1 MTGRNLLLIIFKWV
15 GKSLAQNRNQ
25 SRLCCNCT
33 DAGEF
38 EALLLLVHLKTAGS
52 SSIVLSTNWGISRTT
67 TWIESICRRQT
78 AASTWKS
85 AIDFT
90 LARVA
95 VASRLSH
102 PSFPTHSVAKMSW
115 TKSWVNVDSYTENWT
130 RGANLIMIT
139 LRAKVSHLWF
149 VSSVRRLKKLSARRR
164 QDGWAAQPGV
174 FTLRVVWTPTR
185 H

>member
-15 GKSLAQNRNQ
+15 GKSLAPFGPFKKSHSSSVNKKYWDSVQIGEYREQ
-25 SRLCCNCT
+25 QLELKVF
-33 DAGEF
+33 AGGKR
-38 EALLLLVHLKTAGS
+38 LLLHESPPWILGS
-52 SSIVLSTNWGISRTT
+52 PG
-67 TWIESICRRQT
+67 
-78 AASTWKS
+78 
-85 AIDFT
+85 
-90 LARVA
+90 VA
-95 VASRLSH
+95 VASRISH
-102 PSFPTHSVAKMSW
+102 PSSPTHSVAQMSW

-130 RGANLIMIT
+130 RGPNLIIIT

-149 VSSVRRLKKLSARRR
+149 VSSVRRLKKLSARRW